1 MDEAAAPS
9 YENVLKKRLPIAAH
23 LLQCF
28 VTQANT
34 GAEATTHKSIPLNA
48 VEETLQNGSPH
59 IVEKESSKSEAQPGV
74 NGQPRCRGDQTWHFN
89 ACVHREGQRDP
100 LLARRRVRCR
110 AGESDA
116 LARSTPRDQRRSRIQ
131 G

>member
-9 YENVLKKRLPIAAH
+9 YENVLKLRLPIAAH

-34 GAEATTHKSIPLNA
+34 RAEATTHKSIPLNA
-48 VEETLQNGSPH
+48 IEETLQNGSPR
-59 IVEKESSKSEAQPGV
+59 IVEKESAKSEAQPGV
-74 NGQPRCRGDQTWHFN
+74 DRQPPFRGDQTWHFD
-89 ACVHREGQRDP
+89 ACVHCEGQRDP

-116 LARSTPRDQRRSRIQ
+116 LARSNPRDQRRSRM
-131 G
+131 